1 MPVLSLPNINSS
13 YRLVAVEEVPGLG
26 QHPLFRR
33 AKRRESYTVLITN
46 GVVSATTLPTTE
58 ELKAADTVFL
68 GGSDHIVS
76 GAVAQQIYNAGYGA
90 WLSVVMVGQ

>member
-1 MPVLSLPNINSS
+1 MAVTSLPDIASS

-33 AKRRESYTVLITN
+33 AKRRESYTLWIDN
-46 GVVSATTLPTTE
+46 GVVSASTLPLTDD
-58 ELKAADTVFL
+58 LKAADLVFS

-76 GAVAQQIYNAGYGA
+76 GAVAQQIYNAGFGE
-90 WLSVVMVGQ
+90 WLTLVAP

>member
-1 MPVLSLPNINSS
+1 MAVNSLPNINSS

-33 AKRRESYTVLITN
+33 AKRRESYTVWITN
-46 GVVSATTLPTTE
+46 GVVSASTLP
-58 ELKAADTVFL
+58 LNDDLRSADMAFS

-76 GAVAQQIYNAGYGA
+76 GAVAQQIYNAGFGE
-90 WLSVVMVGQ
+90 WLTLVTP